1 MKLSTRGRYGVR
13 AVFDMAYYGKGR
25 PAQIRTIAERQ
36 EIPLRY
42 LEQILNRLRRAGIV
56 HTLRGPR
63 GGYFLG
69 KSPDQITVAEVVR
82 ATEGPVRLVSCKET
96 GRKDVQCHR
105 APQCVVRQV
114 WEEAGRRLNDYLES
128 VTIEKLCS
136 EAKKMEL

>member
-36 EIPLRY
+36 EIPVRY

-56 HTLRGPR
+56 RTLRGPR

-69 KSPDQITVAEVVR
+69 RNPAQITVAEIVR
-82 ATEGPVRLVSCKET
+82 ATEGPLHLVKCKES
-96 GRKDVQCHR
+96 GRRDVQCHR
-105 APQCVVRQV
+105 APKCVVRKV
-114 WEEAGRRLNDYLES
+114 WEEAGRRLNEYLES
-128 VTIEKLCS
+128 VTIEELCS
-136 EAKKMEL
+136 EAEQMKL

>member
-36 EIPLRY
+36 EIPVRY

-56 HTLRGPR
+56 RTLRGPR

-69 KSPDQITVAEVVR
+69 RNPSQITVADVVR
-82 ATEGPVRLVSCKET
+82 ATDGPLHLVKCKET
-96 GRKDVQCHR
+96 GRKEVQCHR
-105 APQCVVRQV
+105 APKCVVRQV
-114 WEEAGRRLNDYLES
+114 WEEAGRKLNEYLES

-136 EAKKMEL
+136 DAEQMQL